1 MQNVEWKKVCWI
13 NCNRINIQLT
23 GMNIIPKKY
32 SHSYIFTTKSY
43 RLGLKKKRYCQ
54 FSPFINPVY
63 FEVHKG
69 GNKKVR

>member
-23 GMNIIPKKY
+23 GMNIIPKNIAT
-32 SHSYIFTTKSY
+32 HTFLPLNLIDWA
-43 RLGLKKKRYCQ
+43 LKKRYCQ

-63 FEVHKG
+63 FEVNKG
-69 GNKKVR
+69 GDKKLR